1 MQRRK
6 LKHLNKYNILSTEQY
21 GFRVRYKMD
30 NATYKLT
37 TEILNAMNN
46 KLIVGGIFCDLEKAF
61 DCVNYHILLSELKYY
76 GINGKAFQLYQS
88 YLSNR
93 YCRTAIYNDNAEK
106 NKASNWARVSHG
118 VPQGSILGPILFLLY
133 INDLPKI
140 INKNLTPIIF
150 ADDTSILFTHSNQI
164 DFTENINMTF
174 KTLNK
179 WLRANELPLN
189 FNKTNHVHFAT
200 KRNMII
206 DFKIG
211 FNNNFIASSASTKF
225 LGMTINNNLNWND
238 HVDSI
243 TKKLSKA
250 CYMRR
255 NAKICMSTSS
265 LIMIY
270 YAFFHS
276 IMSYGIIFWGN
287 SSHSSSIFRLQK
299 KKQSES

>member
-1 MQRRK
+1 M
-6 LKHLNKYNILSTEQY
+6 
-21 GFRVRYKMD
+21 
-30 NATYKLT
+30 
-37 TEILNAMNN
+37 
-46 KLIVGGIFCDLEKAF
+46 
-61 DCVNYHILLSELKYY
+61 
-76 GINGKAFQLYQS
+76 
-88 YLSNR
+88 
-93 YCRTAIYNDNAEK
+93 TAIYSD
-106 NKASNWARVSHG
+106 SNNCIKVSSWAKLRPA
-118 VPQGSILGPILFLLY
+118 VPQGSLLGPLLFLLC